1 MKIEAIVKRV
11 GEVRTGTSK
20 TTGNKWAI
28 RDLLLSWNDETGENY
43 VNATIDAERFAGSA
57 IEQGRTVQAELNF
70 HTKLLP
76 SGAVVNEIRVINA
89 NLFRALKARLCS
101 KESKNDDVNN

>member
-57 IEQGRTVQAELNF
+57 IEQGRTVQANLLF
-70 HTKLLP
+70 FTKLIP
-76 SGAVVNEIRVINA
+76 SGGVANDVRIA
-89 NLFRALKARLCS
+89 NLTLTKTNTKTLTS
-101 KESKNDDVNN
+101 KL